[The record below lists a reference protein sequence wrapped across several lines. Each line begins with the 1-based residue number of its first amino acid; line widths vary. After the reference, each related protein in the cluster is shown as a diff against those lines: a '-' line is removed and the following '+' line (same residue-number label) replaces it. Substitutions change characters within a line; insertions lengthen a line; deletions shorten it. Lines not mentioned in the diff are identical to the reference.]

1 MKWPAPKTVWQLHAT
16 ITTRACRTTTPR
28 ARVFRQLLEQ
38 SFMDSRRSRTSK
50 RKRERGQCRKLTR
63 IHCDRIR
70 LNRVKPGSVSRKD
83 AKAQRKRQRK
93 PLILCVFL
101 CAFASLREFF
111 LQKPRELHMA
121 QWSQGLP
128 PGSTLHVFSF

>member
-16 ITTRACRTTTPR
+16 TTTRACRTTTPH
-28 ARVFRQLLEQ
+28 ARVFRQYLEQ

-50 RKRERGQCRKLTR
+50 RKRARGQCRKLTR

-83 AKAQRKRQRK
+83 AKAQRKTQT
-93 PLILCVFL
+93 LILCVFL

-111 LQKPRELHMA
+111 LQ
-121 QWSQGLP
+121 
-128 PGSTLHVFSF
+128 